1 MVHKENIAGQ
11 LRLIFGKGAE
21 YLHFLHAFLYA
32 AYSSPSKPMKRMA
45 GHFFIFKAFYLEPAL
60 LSLNGRGHKER
71 PRTLASHSFK
81 QLM

>member
-11 LRLIFGKGAE
+11 RRLIFGKGAE

-32 AYSSPSKPMKRMA
+32 AVFVPFKTDETHG

-60 LSLNGRGHKER
+60 LLSLIHI
-71 PRTLASHSFK
+71 
-81 QLM
+81 